1 IELSDVK
8 WPSYTE
14 IPKFFKDN
22 RESMLKYI
30 QLIHQ
35 GAGVRLSDRTATGKV
50 TILKGSQ
57 NLGTYGFQNGEFY
70 KVLDPGQY
78 TLQVEATVNGQLLKK
93 SVSAEVVRDVVESNG
108 NFVNL

>member
-1 IELSDVK
+1 
-8 WPSYTE
+8 
-14 IPKFFKDN
+14 
-22 RESMLKYI
+22 MLKYI